1 MKVISEKVVTMPRLM
16 EVTAYRKARFEG
28 SVPSVQQLKKWI
40 DQGVVVGEVKG
51 GVYFVDLA
59 AELLGS
65 DDPLLQEMMRVS
77 Q

>member
-1 MKVISEKVVTMPRLM
+1 M
-16 EVTAYRKARFEG
+16 
-28 SVPSVQQLKKWI
+28 PSVQQLKKWI

-65 DDPLLQEMMRVS
+65 DDPLLQDMMRVS
-77 Q
+77 